1 MSEKDILYKG
11 KIKQGG
17 IFNFKD
23 LYSFLYELLT
33 NEGYFINEKS
43 YSEKV
48 AGDAKEVEIK
58 WEAKKKVSD
67 YFQFMINVNWRI
79 LGMKKVTIKKEGKE
93 MSMDSGSLELAFS
106 VTLIKDYEERWE
118 NQPFWKF
125 MRGVYD
131 RYIVRTRI
139 EEYGKKAIIE
149 VNELINECKAF
160 LELEAK
166 VEQ

>member
-11 KIKQGG
+11 KIKHGG

-23 LYSFLYELLT
+23 LYSFLYEWLT

-48 AGDAKEVEIK
+48 AGDSKEIEVK

-67 YFQFMINVNWRI
+67 YFQFMINMNWRI
-79 LGMKKVTIKKEGKE
+79 LGMKKATVKKEGKE
-93 MSMDSGSLELAFS
+93 LTMDTGSLEISFT
-106 VTLIKDYEERWE
+106 VTLVKDYEERWE

-125 MRGVYD
+125 MRGIYD
-131 RYIVRTRI
+131 RYIIRTRI
-139 EEYGKKAIIE
+139 EEYGKKAILE
-149 VNELINECKAF
+149 LNELINQCKAF

>member
-11 KIKQGG
+11 KIKHNGVL
-17 IFNFKD
+17 NFKD
-23 LYSFLYELLT
+23 FYSFLYEWIT

-48 AGDAKEVEIK
+48 SGDSKDVEIK

-67 YFQFMINVNWRI
+67 YFRFVITMNWRI
-79 LGMKKVTIKKEGKE
+79 LGMKKIAVKKEGKE
-93 MSMDSGSLELAFS
+93 ISMDSGLIEISFS
-106 VTLIKDYEERWE
+106 VILEKDYEERWE

-125 MRGVYD
+125 MRGIYD
-131 RYIVRTRI
+131 RYIIRTRI
-139 EEYGKKAIIE
+139 EEYGKKAILE
-149 VNELINECKAF
+149 LNELINQCKDF

>member
-11 KIKQGG
+11 KIKHNGV
-17 IFNFKD
+17 FNFKD
-23 LYSFLYELLT
+23 FYSFLYEWIT

-48 AGDAKEVEIK
+48 SGDSKDVEIK

-67 YFQFMINVNWRI
+67 YFRFVITMNWRI
-79 LGMKKVTIKKEGKE
+79 LGMKKIAVKKEGKE
-93 MSMDSGSLELAFS
+93 IRMDSGLIEISFS
-106 VTLIKDYEERWE
+106 VILEKDYEERWE

-125 MRGVYD
+125 MRGIYD
-131 RYIVRTRI
+131 RYIIRTRI
-139 EEYGKKAIIE
+139 EEYGKKAILE
-149 VNELINECKAF
+149 LNELINQCKDF